1 MQFFRKLKLAGHII
15 FFINSVVFVSLV
27 LMAIFI
33 YQRSASIQNNE
44 SNALIANITK
54 TYATLVQG
62 KISDVVSSIKAIQ
75 IPMQQQILLTKNQS
89 MMENMILGSLNAN
102 ATASWSY
109 LYIKERS
116 DFQGQ
121 NIINSKHKLP
131 NGDFLILAE
140 ASENPG
146 SKAQIVQADSVILG
160 FKGVARAFSSKKLA
174 ISPPDFKIVNNKEM
188 YGISVNIP
196 ILDNDGNVIAVVG
209 QLIRTSYIRQ
219 TIIDELEQGHIKGAF
234 PFVLTD
240 NGINIIHNDTS
251 LQGKNIADVNQ
262 DETVSALVKTVSERK
277 NALQI
282 YKTTSGIE
290 GYASINSFELIA
302 DSGIFWSIVVAA
314 PQESVLAP
322 VKSLRN
328 TIILAIVVVLIVISL
343 LMFWYIRNKVVS
355 RIINLS
361 HKIQEVFKF
370 INYETCV
377 NGICIAP
384 KPIRIINKNDE
395 LGEIGILLNNN
406 IARTQEALALDT
418 DLTKQVIQLVDEAK
432 NGRFGRLVSSSSS
445 SSNPSISALINAI
458 NDMSKTL
465 CNMVG
470 CDLNTSKSIFEAFYA
485 NDFTQR
491 IENPQGLE
499 VGLNSLGDTIANMLK
514 ESAKYARQLENESE
528 ILQNAMQQLIDG
540 TIKQNELL
548 NESSEAV
555 EIIGSQVSSITYKTS
570 ECTTQAENI
579 KNIINIIQ
587 DIADQINLL
596 ALNAA
601 VEAARAGAY
610 GKGFAVV
617 ADEVRKLAERT
628 NNSLS
633 EISVN
638 VNTLVQSVSEV
649 SESIVEQNE
658 RLSQIIK
665 FIKELEEVSKTND
678 SLANTTNKVVDE
690 MNVITESIIEDVN
703 KKKY

>member
-1 MQFFRKLKLAGHII
+1 
-15 FFINSVVFVSLV
+15 
-27 LMAIFI
+27 MAIFI

-54 TYATLVQG
+54 TYATLIQG
-62 KISDVVSSIKAIQ
+62 KIGDVASSIQAIQ

-109 LYIKERS
+109 LYIKGGS

-140 ASENPG
+140 SSENPG
-146 SKAQIVQADSVILG
+146 SKAQIVQADSVILS

-174 ISPPDFKIVNNKEM
+174 ISPPDFKTVNHKEM

-262 DETVSALVKTVSERK
+262 DETVSTLVKTVNEHK

-328 TIILAIVVVLIVISL
+328 TIISAIVVVLIIIAL
-343 LMFWYIRNKVVS
+343 AMFWYIRNKVVS
-355 RIINLS
+355 RIVNLS

-377 NGICIAP
+377 NGTCVAP
-384 KPIRIINKNDE
+384 EPIRIVNKNDE

-445 SSNPSISALINAI
+445 SSNPSIAALINSI

-470 CDLNTSKSIFEAFYA
+470 CDLNRPKTIFEAFYS

-499 VGLNSLGDTIANMLK
+499 VGLNSLGDTITNMLK

-540 TIKQNELL
+540 TVKQNKLL

-555 EIIGSQVSSITYKTS
+555 EFIGSQVSSITYKTS

-579 KNIINIIQ
+579 KNVINIIQ

-665 FIKELEEVSKTND
+665 FIKELEDVSSTND
-678 SLANTTNKVVDE
+678 SLANTTNKVANE
-690 MNVITESIIEDVN
+690 MNAITESIIEDVN